1 MKTITFTAIIASI
14 LTILAPVLPMIILAI
29 LMVIIDTVFGMW
41 RTVKLK
47 GWDNLLSKKF
57 SDIFGKII
65 IYSLA
70 ILMAFFVEKYIA
82 ADLIAEFISIE
93 LLMTKIVAVAVVYT
107 ELKSID
113 EKYKQVTGKSFLR
126 GLRKIVTRAKEEKDN
141 LIN

>member
-14 LTILAPVLPMIILAI
+14 LTILSPVLPMIILAI
-29 LMVIIDTVFGMW
+29 LMVIIDTGFGMW

-70 ILMAFFVEKYIA
+70 ILVTYFIEMYIA
-82 ADLIAEFISIE
+82 KDIIAEFISVE
-93 LLMTKIVAVAVVYT
+93 LFMTKVGAGAVVYT
-107 ELKSID
+107 EIKSID
-113 EKYKQVTGKSFLR
+113 EKYEQVKKKSFLR

>member
-14 LTILAPVLPMIILAI
+14 LTILSPVLPMIILAI
-29 LMVIIDTVFGMW
+29 LMVIIDTGFGMW

-70 ILMAFFVEKYIA
+70 ILVTYFIEMYIA
-82 ADLIAEFISIE
+82 KDIIAEFISVE
-93 LLMTKIVAVAVVYT
+93 LFMTKVVAGAVVYT
-107 ELKSID
+107 EIKSID
-113 EKYKQVTGKSFLR
+113 EKYEQVKKKSFLR

-141 LIN
+141 LTN

>member
-14 LTILAPVLPMIILAI
+14 LTILSPVLPMIILAI
-29 LMVIIDTVFGMW
+29 LMVIIDTGFGMW

-70 ILMAFFVEKYIA
+70 ILVTYFIEMYIA
-82 ADLIAEFISIE
+82 KDIIAEFISVE
-93 LLMTKIVAVAVVYT
+93 LFMTKVVAGAVVYT
-107 ELKSID
+107 EIKSID
-113 EKYKQVTGKSFLR
+113 EKYEQVKKKSFLR

>member
-1 MKTITFTAIIASI
+1 MKTVTFSAIIASI

-29 LMVIIDTVFGMW
+29 LMVIIDTGFGMW

-70 ILMAFFVEKYIA
+70 ILVTYFIEMYIA
-82 ADLIAEFISIE
+82 KDIIAEFISVE
-93 LLMTKIVAVAVVYT
+93 LFMTKVVAGAVVYT
-107 ELKSID
+107 EIKSID
-113 EKYKQVTGKSFLR
+113 EKYEQVTKKSFLR
-126 GLRKIVTRAKEEKDN
+126 GLRKIVTRAKEEKTN
-141 LIN
+141 LGY

>member
-1 MKTITFTAIIASI
+1 MKSFTFTTVIASI
-14 LTILAPVLPMIILAI
+14 CTILSPIVPMIVLAI
-29 LMVIIDTVFGMW
+29 LMVFIDTFFGIW

-47 GWDNLLSKKF
+47 GWDNILSKKL

-70 ILMAFFVEKYIA
+70 ILMAFFIEKHIT
-82 ADLIAEFISIE
+82 ADFIAEFISVD
-93 LLMTKIVAVAVVYT
+93 LFVTKIVAGSVVYT

-113 EKYKQVTGKSFLR
+113 EKYKEVTGKSFLK
-126 GLRKIVTRAKEEKDN
+126 GLRKIVTRAKEEKNN

>member
-1 MKTITFTAIIASI
+1 MKTFTFSAIIASI

-29 LMVIIDTVFGMW
+29 LMVIIDTGFGMW

-70 ILMAFFVEKYIA
+70 ILVTYFIEMHIA
-82 ADLIAEFISIE
+82 KDIIAEFISVD
-93 LLMTKIVAVAVVYT
+93 LFMTKVVAGAVVYT
-107 ELKSID
+107 EIKSID
-113 EKYKQVTGKSFLR
+113 EKYEQVTKKSFLR
-126 GLRKIVTRAKEEKDN
+126 GLRKIVTRAKEEKTN
-141 LIN
+141 LGY

>member
-14 LTILAPVLPMIILAI
+14 LTILSPVLPMIILAI
-29 LMVIIDTVFGMW
+29 LMVIIDTGFGMW

-47 GWDNLLSKKF
+47 GWDDLLSKKF

-70 ILMAFFVEKYIA
+70 ILVTYFIEMYIA
-82 ADLIAEFISIE
+82 KDIIAEFISVE
-93 LLMTKIVAVAVVYT
+93 LFMTKVVAGAVVYT
-107 ELKSID
+107 EIKSID
-113 EKYKQVTGKSFLR
+113 EKYEQVKKKSFLR

>member
-1 MKTITFTAIIASI
+1 MKTFTFSAIIASI

-29 LMVIIDTVFGMW
+29 LMVIIDTGFGMW

-70 ILMAFFVEKYIA
+70 ILVTYFIEMYIA
-82 ADLIAEFISIE
+82 KDIIAEFISVE
-93 LLMTKIVAVAVVYT
+93 LFMTKVVAGAVVYT
-107 ELKSID
+107 EIKSID
-113 EKYKQVTGKSFLR
+113 EKYEQVTKKSFLR
-126 GLRKIVTRAKEEKDN
+126 GLRKIVTRAKEEKTN
-141 LIN
+141 LGY